1 MTHCATFRR
10 LGALAL
16 ALANNLC
23 FAATLNFE
31 SRTPQDFADLM
42 AGTAPAQPMTAQVH
56 WPPGSSTP
64 VGAVVFTH
72 GSGGVGANED
82 LFRTVALQAGLA
94 VVIVDSFTPRGVRST
109 ADNQGAVS
117 YAAQVADNLF
127 VLKALAKESAI
138 DMKRVGIFGLSRGG
152 MVAHFAAHEPLV
164 EAVAGGGLRYSAHFA
179 LTPACNAQ
187 LDIWKVRAGA
197 PIFIA
202 LGEKDD
208 YTPPSSCQSV
218 IQKFQQAGAAL
229 TVKAYAGAYH
239 AFAHINSRYI
249 YSPRAQRIRTDK
261 ACPIV
266 TSQEGTTSIVTEGLA
281 PGSITVGGNWSR
293 FFGQW
298 MSRCGTT
305 GGTIGSEIDHQ
316 ATVLQDF
323 ARFFERLK

>member
-1 MTHCATFRR
+1 MSLLRVSRA
-10 LGALAL
+10 LGVLVLAL
-16 ALANNLC
+16 SSGLS
-23 FAATLNFE
+23 AATLITFE

-42 AGTAPAQPMTAQVH
+42 AGTAPTQSITAQVH
-56 WPPGSSTP
+56 WPSGGVAP

-82 LFRTVALQAGLA
+82 LFKSAALQAGLA
-94 VVIVDSFTPRGVRST
+94 VVVVDSFTPRGVRST

-127 VLKALAKESAI
+127 VLRALAQQAAI

-152 MVAHFAAHEPLV
+152 MVAHFVAHAPLV
-164 EAVAGGGLRYSAHFA
+164 EAVVGSGLGYAAHFA

-187 LDIWKVRAGA
+187 LDAWKVRSSA
-197 PIFIA
+197 PVFIA

-208 YTPPSSCQSV
+208 YTPPSSCQAV
-218 IQKFQQAGAAL
+218 IQKLQQAGAAL
-229 TVKAYAGAYH
+229 TVKSYPGAYH
-239 AFAHINSRYI
+239 AFAHINNRHL

-266 TSQEGTTSIVTEGLA
+266 TSQDGTTSIVTEGLA
-281 PGSITVGGNWSR
+281 AGAITVAGNWSR

-298 MSRCGTT
+298 MNRCGTT

-316 ATVLQDF
+316 AAVLQDF
-323 ARFFERLK
+323 VRFFGILK